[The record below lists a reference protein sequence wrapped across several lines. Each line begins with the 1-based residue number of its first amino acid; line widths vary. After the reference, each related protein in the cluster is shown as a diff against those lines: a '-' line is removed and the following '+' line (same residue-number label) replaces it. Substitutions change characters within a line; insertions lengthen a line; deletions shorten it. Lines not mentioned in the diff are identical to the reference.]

1 MLRFKNKDSQ
11 IPATPKAW
19 HAPNGTKIAWNSA
32 QQPWEA
38 FVARVMAYCDANQ
51 IPRPALDWLE
61 DYICHQMSGWAC
73 IDAAAY
79 VARQS
84 KPRVEAVRQGCAKC
98 GKKKTV

>member
-1 MLRFKNKDSQ
+1 MLRFKNKDSL
-11 IPATPKAW
+11 PATPKAW
-19 HAPNGTKIAWNSA
+19 HAPNGTKIAYDSVR
-32 QQPWEA
+32 QTWEA

-61 DYICHQMSGWAC
+61 DYICHQMSAWAC

-84 KPRVEAVRQGCAKC
+84 KPKAEVVQVKRKCC
-98 GKKKTV
+98 GKKEV